1 MDKVCVSFSKEF
13 IFMDVGDTGITVEL
27 VLEAQTNDNTTLDLK
42 DIENIIATIEDT
54 TSLVKRP
61 QMG

>member
-42 DIENIIATIEDT
+42 DIENIIAAIEDT